1 MKMSENRSVVY
12 KLGIATWLSKSMQE
26 SQFYNKI
33 EELLEVCWKWIEN
46 HEVSADYLYS
56 LLDDGTEFGGVF
68 IYMQEDDPK
77 YESRWNCIFEAGAS
91 IATLAYEFEGKK
103 YLPALLEEIDSAQQ
117 EEFFSEQLENILGN
131 RVQILDNYKKFLL
144 NNNDLRKDEIL
155 NELSELLEGVKLNG

>member
-1 MKMSENRSVVY
+1 MQQHKALF

-33 EELLEVCWKWIEN
+33 EELLEVCWKWVEN

-56 LLDDGTEFGGVF
+56 LLDDGTEFGGAF
-68 IYMQEDDPK
+68 IYMQEDDSK

-91 IATLAYEFEGKK
+91 IALLAYEFEGKK
-103 YLPALLEEIDSAQQ
+103 YIPALLEEIDAEQ

-131 RVQILDNYKKFLL
+131 KIQLLDNFKNYLFIENVKSK
-144 NNNDLRKDEIL
+144 ETIL
-155 NELSELLEGVKLNG
+155 EKLSDMID

>member
-1 MKMSENRSVVY
+1 MSENISVVY

-33 EELLEVCWKWIEN
+33 EELLEVCWKWVEN

-56 LLDDGTEFGGVF
+56 LLDDGTEFGGAF
-68 IYMQEDDPK
+68 IYMQEDDSK

-91 IATLAYEFEGKK
+91 VASLAYKFEGKK
-103 YLPALLEEIDSAQQ
+103 YIPALLEEIDSDQQ

-131 RVQILDNYKKFLL
+131 KIQLLDNFKNYLL
-144 NNNDLRKDEIL
+144 IENVKSKETILEKLSEIL
-155 NELSELLEGVKLNG
+155 EKGS

>member
-1 MKMSENRSVVY
+1 MSENISVVY

-33 EELLEVCWKWIEN
+33 EELLEECWKWIEN

-56 LLDDGTEFGGVF
+56 LLDDGTEFGGAF

-103 YLPALLEEIDSAQQ
+103 YLPALLEEIDSVQQ
-117 EEFFSEQLENILGN
+117 EEFYSEQLENILGSKIQLLDDFKN
-131 RVQILDNYKKFLL
+131 YLLDDNEKNKEKILKKLSDILD
-144 NNNDLRKDEIL
+144 
-155 NELSELLEGVKLNG
+155 